1 MLRWIVLGIT
11 VSMLLASCSTAA
23 ITPSSTV
30 TTLSPDAE
38 RLFSLSWE
46 PIPERDGAHVRLR
59 GYLENLY
66 GETAARVQLLAQALD
81 TSSNVVDQKI
91 EWVPGTVSAFGRVYY
106 EIPNMRAAN
115 QYRVTVWAFDRGRG
129 PSSADEPV
137 RRFSELPDFF
147 RTTSCERLS
156 GVRQREPHRSGLAV
170 FKGRARS
177 AS

>member
-147 RTTSCERLS
+147 GPPR
-156 GVRQREPHRSGLAV
+156 V
-170 FKGRARS
+170 KGSPA
-177 AS
+177 